1 MTSLEQQAV
10 TLFSQGADIH
20 EIANSLDVSP
30 QVVELALTRQKE
42 LDETLIPKDDFDD
55 IRRGLIEMAKT
66 SASEEIRARLGI
78 FLWEQREGKA
88 SLKNTPGGINLLQ
101 INNVIQAGQ
110 NRALEVIKNLRKS
123 RAGAV
128 EATPSEGR
136 SQSEAERVP
145 STS

>member
-1 MTSLEQQAV
+1 MTALEQQAV
-10 TLFSQGADIH
+10 TLFSQGADID

-30 QVVELALTRQKE
+30 AVVELALTRQKE
-42 LDETLIPKDDFDD
+42 LDEALIPKDDFDD

-88 SLKNTPGGINLLQ
+88 SLKNSPGGINLLQ

-123 RAGAV
+123 RAGAI
-128 EATPSEGR
+128 ETTPSEGR
-136 SQSEAERVP
+136 SEPQAE
-145 STS
+145 